1 MPSRIIPYV
10 NDHFYHIYNRGS
22 EKRPI
27 FENQRDYQ
35 RFLKTL
41 RYYQIEGPKPRFSRF
56 PSPLVNKLDES
67 KQIVEII
74 AYCLMPN
81 HFHLLIKQLKDGG
94 ITEFVGKLSNSYTKY
109 YNTKNN
115 RVGHLFQGEFKAVII
130 ESDEQLTHVSR
141 YLHLNPYVACLTKE
155 VDQYKWTSYRE
166 YIDQGFPGLCSKEEV
181 LSHFKGPQDYQ
192 QFVLDQA
199 SYALEIEF
207 IKHQLIEEV

>member
-1 MPSRIIPYV
+1 M
-10 NDHFYHIYNRGS
+10 FQG
-22 EKRPI
+22 
-27 FENQRDYQ
+27 QRDVVQ
-35 RFLKTL
+35 SVQQTVLSKCIDIKGRLETAGICDCL
-41 RYYQIEGPKPRFSRF
+41 RDKVDRYSWTRLRLCHANQFSDRIFVKHDREKP
-56 PSPLVNKLDES
+56 V
-67 KQIVEII
+67 
-74 AYCLMPN
+74 
-81 HFHLLIKQLKDGG
+81 
-94 ITEFVGKLSNSYTKY
+94 
-109 YNTKNN
+109 
-115 RVGHLFQGEFKAVII
+115 FKAVII